1 MSGTTIGLE
10 AQREAS
16 VQLDDAGQAVQ
27 SDDAGRLAHRL
38 PEQLASASLALA
50 RRFSTNATLWSW
62 APRWP
67 QHAEHVAV
75 EFVHPVIVG
84 KRALPAVAVSDADPI
99 AALRT
104 LVEAGDVLLVVGTA
118 ATPDIGAALRRAPAW
133 GIETIWIGSGPRP
146 AAGMADHLLW
156 FDSSGDE
163 AAFNGAFVLAY
174 HVLWELTHV
183 CFEHPGLLKQT
194 MEDGGGCA
202 DGHCITCADEGRVVE
217 VVERVGPLTVVVR
230 SEGRTEDVDTTLVDP
245 VAPGDLVLV
254 HAGIAISRLDSE
266 QA

>member
-1 MSGTTIGLE
+1 
-10 AQREAS
+10 

-50 RRFSTNATLWSW
+50 RRFSTNATLWCW

-104 LVEAGDVLLVVGTA
+104 LVEAGDVLVVVGTA
-118 ATPDIGAALRRAPAW
+118 ATPDIGAVLRRAPAW

-146 AAGMADHLLW
+146 ASGLADHLLW

-183 CFEHPGLLKQT
+183 CFEHPGLLKQA
-194 MEDGGGCA
+194 MEEGEECA